1 MKNFDQNMIVS
12 NELGKD
18 DIKFYNV
25 KEAPFNIYGMY
36 DKKIGKP
43 FTRMDTDVA
52 KKVSEGVLW
61 SSYSTAGGR
70 IKFKTSSPYVAIR
83 TRYDGETA
91 RWPQMGGSAT
101 NGFDLYENVN
111 GKEEFRGLFIPPL
124 NKQDNYEQIIELF
137 TDGIHDLTLN
147 MPIYG
152 RVDELFIGI
161 KEGSELLAGS
171 GYKNELP
178 IVFYGSSITQG
189 GCMSRPG
196 MNYEN
201 ILSRKYNIDFLNL
214 GFSGNAKGEEE
225 IAKYIANLKMSMFVY
240 DYDFNALSKEDLEE
254 THERMF
260 KIIREKNPDLPI
272 IIMSGVSG
280 RNYALRVPRRD
291 VIKKTYDNAVSSGD
305 KNVYFIDGLNVFKK
319 YGYGWGEPTLEG
331 VHPTD
336 LGFSLIA
343 KAIVEVFEENKLI

>member
-25 KEAPFNIYGMY
+25 KEAPFKIYGMY
-36 DKKIGKP
+36 QKEVGKP
-43 FTRMDTDVA
+43 FSRMDLDVS
-52 KKVSEGVLW
+52 KKVSDGVFQTA
-61 SSYSTAGGR
+61 SCTAGGR
-70 IKFKTSSPYVAIR
+70 IRFKTSSPYVAVR
-83 TRYDGETA
+83 LRFDGETA
-91 RWPQMGGSAT
+91 RWPQMSGAAT
-101 NGFDLYENVN
+101 NGLDLYENVD
-111 GKEEFRGLFIPPL
+111 GYEEFRGLFIPPL
-124 NKQDNYEQIIELF
+124 DKRDNYEQIIEF
-137 TDGIHDLTLN
+137 SNDGMHDLTLN

-152 RVDELFIGI
+152 KIDELYIGI
-161 KEGSELLAGS
+161 KEDACLLEGRS
-171 GYKNELP
+171 YKNELP

-214 GFSGNAKGEEE
+214 GFAGNAKGEEE

-240 DYDFNALSKEDLEE
+240 DYDFNAPDKEYLEK
-254 THERMF
+254 THEKMF
-260 KIIREKNPDLPI
+260 KIIREKNQNLPI

-280 RNYALRVPRRD
+280 KDYNNRVLRRD

-343 KAIVEVFEENKLI
+343 KAIGEVFEDNKLI

>member
-1 MKNFDQNMIVS
+1 MKNFDNNMVVK

-25 KEAPFNIYGMY
+25 KEAPFKVYGMY
-36 DKKIGKP
+36 DKEIGKP
-43 FTRMDTDVA
+43 FSRMDLETA
-52 KKVSEGVLW
+52 KKVSDGVYYCA
-61 SSYSTAGGR
+61 SSTAGGR
-70 IKFKTSSPYVAIR
+70 VKFKTDSPYVAVR
-83 TRYDGETA
+83 VRFDGETQD
-91 RWPQMGGSAT
+91 WPQMSGTAT
-101 NGFDLYENVN
+101 NGIDIYENVDGN
-111 GKEEFRGLFIPPL
+111 EEFRGLFIPPL
-124 NKQDNYEQIIELF
+124 GKKDNYEQLIEF
-137 TDGIHDLTLN
+137 FDDGMHDLTLN

-152 RVDELFIGI
+152 KIDELYIGI
-161 KEGSELLAGS
+161 KEDAKLLSGSD
-171 GYKNELP
+171 YKNEHP

-196 MNYEN
+196 MIYEN

-214 GFSGNAKGEEE
+214 GFAGNAKGEEE
-225 IAKYIANLKMSMFVY
+225 IANYIANLKMSLFVY
-240 DYDFNALSKEDLEE
+240 DYDFNALTKEDLEE

-272 IIMSGVSG
+272 IIISGVSG
-280 RNYALRVPRRD
+280 KDYNNRVLRRD
-291 VIKKTYDNAVSSGD
+291 VIKKTFDNAVNSGD

-343 KAIVEVFEENKLI
+343 KAIGEVFEENKLI